1 MVIHSHRSRAR
12 AAAAARPRRG
22 IALVLSIVAIV
33 VIGALIG
40 GAFFSSSQEY
50 RIGRNSIVEQ
60 RAFAAAEMGV
70 NNALLRYGPGSN
82 ALIPVTLGNPGDTNQ
97 FTTVTPMGD
106 SAKVTVTRLTNN
118 AIWIASAGSAGQAL
132 GGTRS
137 VRHSNLLMNVT
148 RPDINIAGA
157 ITTAGGVRVQ
167 GAAKIDG
174 TDIAPAGWGS
184 CDVAAER
191 DTAGIAVAPGQSV
204 TVPQSGNAVTGN
216 PPLSYDAHAA
226 DTSTYSHYGSL
237 TWDVLKANANI
248 VVSSDPNPLPVGTAT
263 TCDVSGANHIKNWGE
278 PFRVASNLVPG
289 CQNYFPIIYATG
301 DLHMNSNARGQGILL
316 VEGSLIV
323 NGTFDFVGVIIARND
338 IKAAK
343 GDMKVTGAMLSRN
356 IDLTDNTSA
365 AGSSFIQYSSCA
377 VNAVTNGVAVVTPV
391 RDRSWAQ
398 MY

>member
-1 MVIHSHRSRAR
+1 MVIHSPRSRAR
-12 AAAAARPRRG
+12 AGLAARPRRG

-97 FTTVTPMGD
+97 FVTVTPMGD
-106 SAKVTVTRLTNN
+106 SAQVTVTRLTNN
-118 AIWIASAGSAGQAL
+118 AIWISSAGSAGQAL

-137 VRHSNLLMNVT
+137 VRRTNLLMNVT
-148 RPDINIAGA
+148 RPDIDIAGA
-157 ITTAGGVRVQ
+157 ITTAGNVKVQ
-167 GAAKIDG
+167 GAAKISGMDNAPSG
-174 TDIAPAGWGS
+174 WTD
-184 CDVAAER
+184 CDLGEES
-191 DTAGIAVAPGQSV
+191 DTAGIAVAPGMSV
-204 TVPQSGNAVTGN
+204 TMPGSTTAVTGN
-216 PPLSYDAHAA
+216 PPLVYDANAA

-248 VVSSDPNPLPVGTAT
+248 RISSDPNPLPQGTAT
-263 TCDVSGANHIKNWGE
+263 TCDRSGPFAITNWGE
-278 PFRVASNLVPG
+278 PFRSGTGMVAG
-289 CQNYFPIIYATG
+289 CQNYFPIIYASG
-301 DLHMNSNARGQGILL
+301 DLHMNANSRGQGILL

-365 AGSSFIQYSSCA
+365 AGSSTVNYSSCA
-377 VNAVTNGVAVVTPV
+377 VSAVTNGVAVVTPV